1 MWQFLCQRAVMS
13 KARIKH
19 LINRHL
25 PEPGLMDTVLKNVQ
39 LFRVTEAMPCVPA
52 VYEPT
57 VVAILS
63 GTKEAVLDGEHHVYG
78 SDKYLLCPMTLP
90 VEAGAPQA
98 SVADPLL
105 GVMITLSPRIMREL
119 TMEIEAAVGGNRQLR
134 AAAPSALTL
143 ASWDG
148 GFTQALL
155 RLLELLDNPVDAAVL
170 GAGRLRELC
179 YAVLVG
185 EAGAAARRSFA
196 VGNEIARTIDYLS
209 THLSAPV
216 SIDDMADHV
225 AMSRAVFHRRFKE
238 ATTMSPIQF
247 VKSMRLNKAA
257 MKIAEGMSVT
267 EAAWDVGYQS
277 SSQFS
282 REFKRM
288 YGQSPRQWS
297 HGAQVPDH
305 LNIGAS
311 RASDRSRR
319 HGAR

>member
-1 MWQFLCQRAVMS
+1 MS
-13 KARIKH
+13 KDQIRR
-19 LINRHL
+19 LIERHL
-25 PEPGLMDTVLKNVQ
+25 PEAGLINTALKGVQ

-90 VEAGAPQA
+90 VEAGTPLA
-98 SVADPLL
+98 SKDDPLL
-105 GVMITLSPRIMREL
+105 GVVIALEPRMMREL
-119 TMEIEAAVGGNRQLR
+119 TMEIETAAGGNKQLR
-134 AAAPSALTL
+134 DGAPSALEL

-155 RLLELLDNPVDAAVL
+155 RLLDLLDNQVDLEVL
-170 GAGRLRELC
+170 AQGRLREFC
-179 YAVLVG
+179 YAVLMG
-185 EAGAAARRSFA
+185 EAGAAARRAFG
-196 VGNEIARTIDYLS
+196 VGNEIARTIDFLS
-209 THLSAPV
+209 TRMNEHV

-225 AMSRAVFHRRFKE
+225 GMSRAVFHRRFKE

-247 VKSMRLNKAA
+247 VKSMRLNNAA
-257 MKIAEGMSVT
+257 MKIAEGKTVS

-277 SSQFS
+277 TSQFS

-297 HGAQVPDH
+297 SMEQVPEQ
-305 LNIGAS
+305 LT
-311 RASDRSRR
+311 
-319 HGAR
+319 